1 MDDDTRKAFADLMA
15 LMNNQHE
22 RLIERINSLARDF
35 ENTKGFLIGDAL
47 VIGRRVSGVEKRLDD
62 LEGKANDD

>member
-22 RLIERINSLARDF
+22 RLIERLNSLARDF
-35 ENTKGFLIGDAL
+35 QNTKGFLIDDAL
-47 VIGRRVSGVEKRLDD
+47 VLGRRMSSVEKRLDN
-62 LEGKANDD
+62 LERPSE